1 MRPLAVESLILT
13 GGQCLTAFGSHV
25 SQNLGLKLT
34 TNWIHAHKRTDLPTL
49 AYITMYKD

>member
-13 GGQCLTAFGSHV
+13 GGQCLTVFGSHV
-25 SQNLGLKLT
+25 SKLT
-34 TNWIHAHKRTDLPTL
+34 TTWIHAHKGTNLPTL